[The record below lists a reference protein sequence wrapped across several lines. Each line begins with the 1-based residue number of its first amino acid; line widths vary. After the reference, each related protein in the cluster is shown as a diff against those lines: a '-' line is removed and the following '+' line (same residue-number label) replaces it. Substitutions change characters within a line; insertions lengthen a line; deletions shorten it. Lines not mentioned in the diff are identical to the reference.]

1 MHLFEQEKLHGTGHW
16 LMKIQ
21 KKYFVKNLQI
31 SSFSR
36 SFSLPRLKVSVAIV
50 LSTEALFVF
59 GAVVA
64 IYHCVAIHL
73 PSARLLGMRIL
84 MLVIKKTM
92 TMTMTVPWD
101 GNVGAGVFQG
111 RRQCW

>member
-1 MHLFEQEKLHGTGHW
+1 
-16 LMKIQ
+16 MKIQ

-92 TMTMTVPWD
+92 TMTVPWD
-101 GNVGAGVFQG
+101 GNVGAIPDLDRGQLE
-111 RRQCW
+111 WYA